1 MRKSELLNGRK
12 YHYML
17 MLQDPVTN
25 VICPSY
31 FPQLPILTLSYLC
44 HMQVFPSSFSLMDI
58 NQQSDLKA
66 VGVLNLI

>member
-1 MRKSELLNGRK
+1 
-12 YHYML
+12 